1 MALIDVKTRRLE
13 CIKKLPI
20 DCYPEQATKRLT
32 KNRKFIDTLGR
43 ILGGS
48 QTRMY
53 SKNKSE

>member
-1 MALIDVKTRRLE
+1 MDK

-20 DCYPEQATKRLT
+20 DRYPEQATKRLT

-48 QTRMY
+48 QIRMY